1 MTTLAIFADPPRP
14 GLVLPELAGTSPLS
28 PEESAEL
35 YEAMLSDTCLAV
47 SRSGGKLLVNYR
59 PEELLPDEYSDGDPE
74 DEIREALDGVLEES
88 PRMEVQVGSNHAAR
102 VGNTISHLLETE
114 EVTSAAVV
122 PPTAPLLFRT
132 HIDSAAMKLRN
143 SPVVLGPST
152 DGRVTFAGFTEP
164 IDFDGVYDPPAIET
178 LSWRAGDAGLET
190 DFLPLLPVVE
200 TGADL
205 STVVSLIR
213 ARRVVGGVVPQHTTE
228 WIEKKGLRVEG
239 DELVR
244 TDRS

>member
-1 MTTLAIFADPPRP
+1 MTTLAVFADPPRP

-28 PEESAEL
+28 PEESAGL

-47 SRSGGKLLVNYR
+47 SRSGGELLVNYR
-59 PEELLPDEYSDGDPE
+59 HEELLPDEYSGGDPE
-74 DEIREALDGVLEES
+74 GEIRESLDGVLEES

-122 PPTAPLLFRT
+122 PPTVPLLFRT

-164 IDFDGVYDPPAIET
+164 IDFEGAYDPPAIET

-213 ARRVVGGVVPQHTTE
+213 ARRVVGGVVPQHTAE

-239 DELVR
+239 DELAW
-244 TDRS
+244 DR